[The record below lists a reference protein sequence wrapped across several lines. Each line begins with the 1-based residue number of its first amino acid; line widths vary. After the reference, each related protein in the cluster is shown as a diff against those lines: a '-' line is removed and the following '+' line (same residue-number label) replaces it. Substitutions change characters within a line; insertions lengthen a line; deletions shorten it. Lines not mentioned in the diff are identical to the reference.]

1 MNKFVLA
8 LGVVSALV
16 AGVATAET
24 MIEDAD
30 GNGLYSY
37 EELVVVF
44 PELTEETFA
53 AADLDA
59 DGALSVDELAAAQ
72 EAGNIPA

>member
-16 AGVATAET
+16 AGVASAET
-24 MIEDAD
+24 VIEDTD
-30 GNGLYSY
+30 GNGVYSY
-37 EELVVVF
+37 EELVVAF
-44 PELTEETFA
+44 PELTEEAFA

-59 DGALSVDELAAAQ
+59 DGALSADELATAQ
-72 EAGNIPA
+72 DAGDIPA